1 MCCKDP
7 NFRPPSPKSK
17 PVSNSSNRNL
27 MNTNTK
33 NLCPSGYSGLRPV
46 PYDCTKFAN
55 CWKGR
60 AIIQSCGPG
69 NIDFTEK
76 IKLLNFYFIFKKIL
90 FFSWNLLG
98 THFNAR
104 YSVCDWPGKAN
115 CQPEFPGIT
124 PRIFTANEE
133 GEDDNVVD
141 ANDGNNDSSNIGT
154 IHLDFSKL
162 LKKFL
167 KLI

>member
-7 NFRPPSPKSK
+7 NFRPPSPKSN
-17 PVSNSSNRNL
+17 PVSNSSSNRNL

-69 NIDFTEK
+69 NVDFTEK

-90 FFSWNLLG
+90 VFFREICQVPISMLVIQYAIGRAKQIANLNSQELLLEYLLPMRKG
-98 THFNAR
+98 RMIMLLMLMMETMTH
-104 YSVCDWPGKAN
+104 
-115 CQPEFPGIT
+115 QI
-124 PRIFTANEE
+124 
-133 GEDDNVVD
+133 
-141 ANDGNNDSSNIGT
+141 
-154 IHLDFSKL
+154 
-162 LKKFL
+162 
-167 KLI
+167 